1 MSDEIVPR
9 SFSISNSTAGIKTDP
24 CPPTT
29 KISWLLLFKTSFS
42 FACGPLHD
50 RWNDERIELSLLR
63 VILYLNFFMVFVLI
77 RRSFTGREDQVHK
90 WQGSAGYRN
99 QSLFLPQKWHL
110 VVGLNSE
117 PMVMRSV
124 AFSSCQK
131 LFRHL
136 IRPHLNRKVNLGS
149 NKVTLTDKNIFSGF
163 DLDWINSS

>member
-1 MSDEIVPR
+1 MSDETIPR

-29 KISWLLLFKTSFS
+29 KISLLLLFKTSFS

-63 VILYLNFFMVFVLI
+63 VILYLKIWFLWIFMVFVFI
-77 RRSFTGREDQVHK
+77 KRSFTGREDQVHK
-90 WQGSAGYRN
+90 WQGSAGYKN

-110 VVGLNSE
+110 VVGLNFE
-117 PMVMRSV
+117 PMVMRSI

-136 IRPHLNRKVNLGS
+136 IRPHLNRKVNLTGFS
-149 NKVTLTDKNIFSGF
+149 N
-163 DLDWINSS
+163 